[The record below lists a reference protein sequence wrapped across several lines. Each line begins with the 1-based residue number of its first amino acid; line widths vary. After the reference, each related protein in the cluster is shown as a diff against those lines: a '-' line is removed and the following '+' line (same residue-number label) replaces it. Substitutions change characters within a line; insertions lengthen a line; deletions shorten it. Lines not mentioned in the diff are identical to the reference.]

1 MYGLDRLQ
9 HINQHLPSKTDF
21 LRILEEKI
29 SSVAKKKVLAMTI
42 KLMNG
47 RDNRKPPGGP
57 GLQIST
63 ITQKFNLALWE
74 HRKVRP
80 AQRLRDVTKCENL
93 RILGKMKMLFCAVQ
107 QVTANLKETLLV
119 RTAQCSWLVHK
130 YQCFQVFSFFVR
142 SVAALIRFSILH
154 KLYFTIQSWFLKN
167 WASGPI
173 ISSRS
178 WSKEVKTYLPAQPM
192 HFLHYIQQVRTLLF
206 SWMLVKICTQVEI

>member
-1 MYGLDRLQ
+1 MKDNRFYGLVILIPSFHMYGLDRLQ

-21 LRILEEKI
+21 LRIVEEKI

-93 RILGKMKMLFCAVQ
+93 RILGIMKMLFCAVQ

-130 YQCFQVFSFFVR
+130 FNVFK
-142 SVAALIRFSILH
+142 FSASLSD
-154 KLYFTIQSWFLKN
+154 LWQPLLDFLFY
-167 WASGPI
+167 
-173 ISSRS
+173 
-178 WSKEVKTYLPAQPM
+178 TD
-192 HFLHYIQQVRTLLF
+192 YI
-206 SWMLVKICTQVEI
+206 